1 MATNNDNPK
10 TLAERVQGID
20 ENIKAMD
27 ERAKEWAYLYNASAA
42 PNHKSTPTK
51 PTQTTSGQSTP
62 TATTPYVY
70 EAKTSRRS
78 TGLTPADQQKA
89 TNKTEVR
96 SRATTPQKQIQRDA
110 TAYTPAVKQRPP
122 MKSPTEQKREESQT
136 NATPLKIMEAEQL
149 GIDKYNYQMELPQ
162 EFVSEFDGGDISKLL
177 QHVSMSQDD
186 DYNERLLE
194 AAIRYVNTT
203 YPNESVVEFNGKKYD
218 KGSLAMALVPIMR
231 ENGHGYLMQ
240 NNANYRDDWAAKQG
254 FGNFNVWLA
263 AMDKELAKI
272 QEEIDKSWKDKVS
285 DDMVLKVG
293 TFLSPINYL
302 VGRDAL
308 GIKHIRD
315 LRDSIDLMRNG
326 DYSAFDTFMK
336 GAEEGFD
343 YLNML
348 TFDISGTAAETMR
361 EAVLD
366 KAYNGKELT
375 ADEERILKIY
385 EMEQEI
391 KGYDHNTGST
401 ARQLGNT
408 MGYMG
413 QELPQ
418 YLFVGGKIA
427 GGVTKGFTKLATK
440 YTPNVVKGVVKAA
453 FGKNKIAPLRWG
465 LKAAGDYAS
474 GLVAAPFT
482 PGTYERLMEMRNEQF
497 SIEDGKLKKD
507 PTSAIR
513 DGLKVWFEQAGE
525 IGSELTGA
533 RMADFLDSSLLSLGG
548 ELGVYKLLNKV
559 KPTIG
564 GVETSKALRYA
575 KSSSHR
581 AAQQA
586 VQYTGDAFTE
596 GLGEAW
602 GSYTSEI
609 MKEAVLGEGNFEQ
622 FYDADFW
629 AMTFGASGLA
639 GLGFGAPT
647 TAMDWVGY
655 YHDLR
660 TLSGTKKEALSKIEH
675 TDLKNALTTLS
686 AGGNIKESTEH
697 LANLD
702 WENGGYSREE
712 IGYAMDYIRAEAMQ
726 QVRMGEA
733 TESERL
739 QRFGKVAQAIDNIT
753 YHNEV
758 GKATDSIISA
768 MDKEGNTYYI
778 LEGDITNPEAMLK
791 ALDKNGNTVS
801 LLASN
806 VSGYS
811 KASVADT
818 TEHHYKEMFS
828 QEYNEKRLAKVQ
840 QAVDELIN
848 PPMDLLAQIAKRVGI
863 VMPKE
868 GDTITL
874 VDGRTAKVTSIS
886 DDLGIMAEMTD
897 GEGNASQVTIPIM
910 QILSSNTYIAEAQKL
925 QNAED
930 ALELAQTEEAQM
942 EAQDAA
948 EENADATSGME
959 ETTTEKVTEDGLIGT
974 EVTLPN
980 GTKGT
985 IAEVAGDDVVVDTG
999 RGVDAYE
1006 VYSKEELGM
1015 TEAEGITTTPAE
1027 ATTQS
1032 TQTTAEQTT
1041 GETTTEQT
1049 TGEVTPEQ
1057 ATEALNEIAG
1067 IKPVPSLEDG
1077 SIDYDAID
1085 DAETFAKHF
1094 EHDMGGREE
1103 AIEGVK
1109 EMREQAMADLAEAEK
1124 KGKKARSAND
1134 KVANKKLREQLAE
1147 RIAFYDN
1154 VLDVYSQK
1162 AEAAAPTES
1171 VAEVDTTPSTAE
1183 VTEVAETTPQTMEA
1197 ETTATP
1203 QETETR
1209 TETAETTEEV
1219 AEEEALSA
1227 EEIWAA
1233 ERREGYAVPD
1243 QNGQLIGLVRNELSA
1258 QLEKSVRILLN
1269 DVATAFGISI
1279 VFQREVRSSAGN
1291 LVNGKI
1297 EGTTVYFNWGKREHT
1312 LTWLMGH
1319 EFTHRMKSLAPE
1331 AYNKLRDAVRAY
1343 LGEEKW
1349 NQLIEK
1355 QRKIYEE
1362 RENPEEILSYFEREA
1377 IGREAWE
1384 QTKREDGSYNE
1395 EAAKELYNK
1404 KVAEARREAYIEEVV
1419 CDEVGVLARDH
1430 KAFDRFLRS
1439 EHVRNDGKFLRWL
1452 RKVWQSIKNAFSH
1465 DARTFNEVMKTLD
1478 ELINVS
1484 TAKVAKGV
1492 EPTKGG
1498 ENNSLVGEQN
1508 AETPEVAEAVERIES
1523 KGGVVD
1529 AQRGDV
1535 KYALSD
1541 VLTVPERESAIQ
1553 DLMRVTGRSRAT
1565 VQKYLKA
1572 EQSLARIIADDDN
1585 RAFLDLQV
1593 DESVPSIWN
1602 NSDYPQGTVEFSNIC
1617 RKRLPLTMI
1626 YQQLQKEFPNTVFD
1640 ASTLETI
1647 RGVLKENGIDVA
1659 CGLCFVEDRRQLL
1672 GEIGN
1677 GFISALKGE
1686 NVDVNEKQKEAIASL
1701 KDTYIPNLY
1710 ELLTL
1715 DGMKALKKTHPEVAN
1730 AFVAYNNARGMQAGR
1745 LFQAYSAYHRE
1756 ILGYSEARVNK
1767 INASGGLRIFSFS
1780 DFEAHHLIDLVQ
1792 VLTDCARKGIKV
1804 QGYTKVPEF
1813 ARAVKDTG
1821 MKLNRSLIAKGDG
1834 YVDADYSPKENEAVS
1849 PNVVDRKR
1857 LLLDCVEGIDVNHK
1871 DFFDSSSSHNVG
1883 NILVGINDEQIRL
1896 AMLDPFVDYIIPFHS
1911 GLSEAIRKQKGIGD
1925 WQNYKLEQ
1933 LEKKDN
1939 GSGKLV
1945 NADKHGVNI
1954 YTEVLS
1960 DDIKTE
1966 KQFVERYL
1974 EVCKEKGWVP
1984 KFHRFLKKDKNG
1996 DFVYTKGYYKLL
2008 LDFKMFDSKGRIL
2021 PQEVVQ
2027 PIFDDAF
2034 NKEILEDYVKGEKA
2048 KMPNDEVYEEVKEA
2062 LGLSE
2067 KTKFSLATDVASIL
2081 EEYDTDGV
2089 KYGSIHDVA
2098 DGIEAVIAEST
2109 EDTTELENI
2118 LNDFRAAQD
2127 DARRW
2132 GNRMDSGGEEEFE
2145 EALRAYASQGQP
2157 KYSMQTINA
2166 LSDALSDYN
2175 TNGDI
2180 VAFVDKV
2187 REANDKFGE
2196 HPYLTNV
2203 VMDYDEEGDAEWFV
2217 SRIRNV
2223 VGEANGDYAP
2233 YTAGGVRYSL
2243 ISPEMDADYLSA
2255 VERGDMATAQRMVM
2269 EAAKKAGYTE
2279 EVYHGTSAFGFQ
2291 IFRSHRPSGAIF
2303 TSSRANVAANYGGDA
2318 HYASVRAI
2326 NKGYKEPAS
2335 SEDTIQNAQSVL
2347 GQEYHIATEAEREK
2361 VIKTTETEAKRVV
2374 QKMEALKENAGELP
2388 SDIADNIAWIE
2399 NIIYS
2404 GATSRENGNEG
2415 DELYQMLRDDYERF
2429 VENKDILKD
2438 HDSSNLTK
2446 EQKEYINYL
2455 KGYEVGDVA
2464 IDIANSYANAVSSQ
2478 ELASIGGVL
2487 ITIDRLNET
2496 IEGLKEIGTYH
2507 LMGDLGTNPL
2517 IIDAEDK
2524 AWYALE
2530 FNGMHDTDAVVE
2542 WAKENGYTSVVFK
2555 NIYDY
2560 GDKSDVKVFYSS
2572 NQLKSADPV
2581 TYDDAGNVIPLSE
2594 RFNPRKEDIRYSLIG
2609 EMGASNIE
2617 SYGRYGSPAYALEQA
2632 RDMEADG
2639 KSVKEIRVATN
2650 WERGKDG
2657 KWRYEINDGVYID
2670 PEDKDKEYKLSDILK
2685 NDALYEAYPELA
2697 DMPVYYTE
2705 LEGNK
2710 RGMYDGEAIWL
2721 RKTLDEQQAHSTL
2734 VHEVQHA
2741 IQHREGF
2748 ARGGN
2753 KGMFE
2758 QEAIEKLEKTLGD
2771 LESEK
2776 DKFKS
2781 YSKLRKAYLILKYV
2795 ANSLRLDRAE
2805 SKAHEQYR
2813 RLAGEVEARNVQARM
2828 NMSEEERLL
2837 IPIGST
2843 EDVARSSQNV
2853 IQRELMAADGT
2864 RYSLREESAPTRY
2877 SLHNEDV
2884 PFYTESG
2891 DRIIFDDVTE
2901 LEEERREFIKSAHHT
2916 PEDVV
2921 RSYAQA
2927 RHFMERDRIRKEAD
2941 RAIER
2946 IRKEYIDEDERRKVG
2961 VANQRTNVGKVD
2973 FILHDVNRET
2983 MPIKDQLLVD
2993 VAQGAIKIIWGEST
3007 GLASAIGLPK
3017 SDKKHYKNIWKGAT
3031 KTFDEFV
3038 ADWIAAHGGAEKGL
3052 DFQSV
3057 RTALIEVLRDTN
3069 KPADAIDNLRTKYAD
3084 LIAERDAKV
3093 KAAKAEMEQKYSEED
3108 ARYNAE
3114 VESLKTAEGLA
3125 QAQKYY
3131 KENIAFTDELN
3142 AIRLTISELERKLNE
3157 TTKEE
3162 KVVYRTILNAIREA
3176 KAEIKEVLQKAN
3188 NLKFSSATVQSIL
3201 HQLDAARS
3209 INDLKAVRDRVEGI
3223 ILERAIRHDR
3233 AEMQALL
3240 NMHFPKTKGVK
3251 KARTIDDETKRVII
3265 YLRDKLIA
3273 PEAKRRRTEKVDEDG
3288 KVVYNENGKKVY
3300 VYEPE
3305 LELSLDV
3312 EEHIA
3317 TNKERIEELLN
3328 TPDGESV
3335 RSLTEEEKA
3344 ELTARELYDHYLKTV
3359 AFKQQEAN
3367 LRKQI
3372 SEEKSKDVV
3381 STMYNDLN
3389 DIRRNYGSAIAEFNE
3404 TLSDIIFDGKMGLR
3418 AFREAKEAHKA
3429 KVKQLAIN
3437 AIKAKITTAQ
3447 PNIWERSAARFR
3459 DFIHNTYYTYE
3470 MVLREIDRFAPNGE
3484 GEFYEYF
3491 MDGFTEAN
3499 GKFITKQ
3506 HTHTQSMG
3514 DKVKELWDK
3523 ETKRKNHNEAYQY
3536 IMNKAEM
3543 IRLGE
3548 ITWYLNFDKDGNLYN
3563 KQTTPLTMANAMDLL
3578 ASWRQAQYK
3587 TAMQKHGITEA
3598 MMLELEK
3605 KMNAIDPRYIKFMD
3619 WVNTEFLPS
3628 TRLEYNEVHKQMFG
3642 TSMDNIKNY
3651 FPASVIGF
3659 FEDVDLSKDEGGI
3672 PLASTVTGGIMQ
3684 RQKNNN
3690 MVATNQ
3696 NYFVKLQG
3704 HIQNMD
3710 QWASFAPYIEDVNV
3724 ILGKDMKMRYNSV
3737 MSGVNK
3743 DEERGGAGSLYTL
3756 LRTTASIAVGKYKY
3770 KTGKLDKFMS
3780 KVTRGWA
3787 GSNIAFRVSTALKQL
3802 SSLPIFAAYAAD
3814 PKAVEYFAKTLL
3826 EFRHPRQLVGWA
3838 TEISPSFKAR
3848 WDSKYSGNEVLMR
3861 EHAKKEAAGGI
3872 DFRKGKVRRV
3882 VETMDEA
3889 IQKFATE
3896 YGMWPNAAVDA
3907 LVVAAGIKTIYDYEL
3922 NKATGGTREATE
3934 EEKRKAIIKAEI
3946 FFNTTQQSAEGAYLS
3961 EIQMQSTFVTTAMN
3975 TYKSQSY
3982 AMHRKRWH
3990 GRKELF
3996 KSFFNKEYRRNLTA
4010 EQLSEARKRAIMDM
4024 TQGYLGDVVFQFM
4037 SACGVS
4043 AWAFIN
4049 SMLHDYDDDDE
4060 ETQTNTLEDI
4070 GKAYLNLSLGGFVGG
4085 SLVSGAIDGYG
4096 FHLTPAIEEF
4106 IKDAKEI
4113 SPLVFN
4119 KKEDKLEWVG
4129 FNLWPIVSAISSYR
4143 YGVDPKTLINMAE
4156 GFEELT
4162 HGVVNGDMSSEAFM
4176 KIINTPQ
4183 SIITKV
4189 SSKRRKGETVQEWV
4203 NRQMRVETLNIVT
4216 EQAKFEKLHDKDGKF
4231 IGQDELMM
4239 GRVGN
4244 PFTMPSYRAKT
4255 LLKDYNKRQRNA
4267 VMSKEFSKSEIE
4279 RFKRIDEEYKKAVE
4293 PLGWKVG
4300 NKPED
4305 NLVDKTGWK
4314 PIYPEGLSKEHYTN
4328 LKGIATEAEALQNAQ
4343 EKWIGSDEA
4352 LAAIIRK
4359 EYKYREAV
4367 IKGKRSPYEASF
4379 TKRGI
4384 EREKDIEKKQNKY
4397 KNLK

>member
-1 MATNNDNPK
+1 MI
-10 TLAERVQGID
+10 E
-20 ENIKAMD
+20 
-27 ERAKEWAYLYNASAA
+27 
-42 PNHKSTPTK
+42 
-51 PTQTTSGQSTP
+51 
-62 TATTPYVY
+62 
-70 EAKTSRRS
+70 
-78 TGLTPADQQKA
+78 
-89 TNKTEVR
+89 
-96 SRATTPQKQIQRDA
+96 
-110 TAYTPAVKQRPP
+110 
-122 MKSPTEQKREESQT
+122 
-136 NATPLKIMEAEQL
+136 
-149 GIDKYNYQMELPQ
+149 
-162 EFVSEFDGGDISKLL
+162 
-177 QHVSMSQDD
+177 
-186 DYNERLLE
+186 
-194 AAIRYVNTT
+194 
-203 YPNESVVEFNGKKYD
+203 
-218 KGSLAMALVPIMR
+218 
-231 ENGHGYLMQ
+231 
-240 NNANYRDDWAAKQG
+240 
-254 FGNFNVWLA
+254 
-263 AMDKELAKI
+263 
-272 QEEIDKSWKDKVS
+272 
-285 DDMVLKVG
+285 KVG
-293 TFLSPINYL
+293 
-302 VGRDAL
+302 
-308 GIKHIRD
+308 
-315 LRDSIDLMRNG
+315 
-326 DYSAFDTFMK
+326 
-336 GAEEGFD
+336 
-343 YLNML
+343 
-348 TFDISGTAAETMR
+348 
-361 EAVLD
+361 
-366 KAYNGKELT
+366 
-375 ADEERILKIY
+375 
-385 EMEQEI
+385 
-391 KGYDHNTGST
+391 
-401 ARQLGNT
+401 
-408 MGYMG
+408 
-413 QELPQ
+413 
-418 YLFVGGKIA
+418 
-427 GGVTKGFTKLATK
+427 
-440 YTPNVVKGVVKAA
+440 
-453 FGKNKIAPLRWG
+453 G
-465 LKAAGDYAS
+465 LKAGEDKWLGLSDWLKASDKKTLTKDEVLQYIAENDIQIEEVSYGD
-474 GLVAAPFT
+474 VAD
-482 PGTYERLMEMRNEQF
+482 
-497 SIEDGKLKKD
+497 I
-507 PTSAIR
+507 
-513 DGLKVWFEQAGE
+513 
-525 IGSELTGA
+525 
-533 RMADFLDSSLLSLGG
+533 
-548 ELGVYKLLNKV
+548 
-559 KPTIG
+559 
-564 GVETSKALRYA
+564 
-575 KSSSHR
+575 
-581 AAQQA
+581 
-586 VQYTGDAFTE
+586 
-596 GLGEAW
+596 
-602 GSYTSEI
+602 
-609 MKEAVLGEGNFEQ
+609 
-622 FYDADFW
+622 
-629 AMTFGASGLA
+629 
-639 GLGFGAPT
+639 
-647 TAMDWVGY
+647 
-655 YHDLR
+655 
-660 TLSGTKKEALSKIEH
+660 
-675 TDLKNALTTLS
+675 
-686 AGGNIKESTEH
+686 
-697 LANLD
+697 
-702 WENGGYSREE
+702 SREE
-712 IGYAMDYIRAEAMQ
+712 IYESAEFAELREGLTEYDEDDNPYINRERYDELRSESYDFVDGFSLDYW
-726 QVRMGEA
+726 GEELEVDSPAAAA
-733 TESERL
+733 TYL
-739 QRFGKVAQAIDNIT
+739 GLT
-753 YHNEV
+753 
-758 GKATDSIISA
+758 KA
-768 MDKEGNTYYI
+768 DKEINETRLNYTTQGLNNKREIALTIPTIEPWNTSDEI
-778 LEGDITNPEAMLK
+778 HFGDA
-791 ALDKNGNTVS
+791 
-801 LLASN
+801 
-806 VSGYS
+806 
-811 KASVADT
+811 
-818 TEHHYKEMFS
+818 
-828 QEYNEKRLAKVQ
+828 
-840 QAVDELIN
+840 
-848 PPMDLLAQIAKRVGI
+848 
-863 VMPKE
+863 
-868 GDTITL
+868 
-874 VDGRTAKVTSIS
+874 
-886 DDLGIMAEMTD
+886 
-897 GEGNASQVTIPIM
+897 GEGRA
-910 QILSSNTYIAEAQKL
+910 
-925 QNAED
+925 
-930 ALELAQTEEAQM
+930 
-942 EAQDAA
+942 
-948 EENADATSGME
+948 
-959 ETTTEKVTEDGLIGT
+959 
-974 EVTLPN
+974 
-980 GTKGT
+980 
-985 IAEVAGDDVVVDTG
+985 VAWV
-999 RGVDAYE
+999 RF
-1006 VYSKEELGM
+1006 
-1015 TEAEGITTTPAE
+1015 
-1027 ATTQS
+1027 
-1032 TQTTAEQTT
+1032 
-1041 GETTTEQT
+1041 GETTDADGKRVLVIDEIQSKRHQEGREQGYKSEGLIEAEKQRDYLYRKMYSEGLTEEESNRYYGLSEFIKENYGIVPPAPFEKNWAELAFKRMLRYAAENGYDYVAWT
-1049 TGEVTPEQ
+1049 TGDQQAERYNIGSTVSRIVSYAEGENTKVSIKLSNNEPLNLTVNPNGEVTDSNRDI
-1057 ATEALNEIAG
+1057 EA
-1067 IKPVPSLEDG
+1067 
-1077 SIDYDAID
+1077 
-1085 DAETFAKHF
+1085 
-1094 EHDMGGREE
+1094 
-1103 AIEGVK
+1103 
-1109 EMREQAMADLAEAEK
+1109 
-1124 KGKKARSAND
+1124 
-1134 KVANKKLREQLAE
+1134 
-1147 RIAFYDN
+1147 
-1154 VLDVYSQK
+1154 
-1162 AEAAAPTES
+1162 
-1171 VAEVDTTPSTAE
+1171 
-1183 VTEVAETTPQTMEA
+1183 
-1197 ETTATP
+1197 
-1203 QETETR
+1203 
-1209 TETAETTEEV
+1209 
-1219 AEEEALSA
+1219 
-1227 EEIWAA
+1227 
-1233 ERREGYAVPD
+1233 
-1243 QNGQLIGLVRNELSA
+1243 
-1258 QLEKSVRILLN
+1258 
-1269 DVATAFGISI
+1269 
-1279 VFQREVRSSAGN
+1279 
-1291 LVNGKI
+1291 
-1297 EGTTVYFNWGKREHT
+1297 
-1312 LTWLMGH
+1312 
-1319 EFTHRMKSLAPE
+1319 
-1331 AYNKLRDAVRAY
+1331 
-1343 LGEEKW
+1343 
-1349 NQLIEK
+1349 
-1355 QRKIYEE
+1355 
-1362 RENPEEILSYFEREA
+1362 
-1377 IGREAWE
+1377 
-1384 QTKREDGSYNE
+1384 
-1395 EAAKELYNK
+1395 
-1404 KVAEARREAYIEEVV
+1404 
-1419 CDEVGVLARDH
+1419 
-1430 KAFDRFLRS
+1430 
-1439 EHVRNDGKFLRWL
+1439 
-1452 RKVWQSIKNAFSH
+1452 
-1465 DARTFNEVMKTLD
+1465 KT
-1478 ELINVS
+1478 
-1484 TAKVAKGV
+1484 
-1492 EPTKGG
+1492 
-1498 ENNSLVGEQN
+1498 
-1508 AETPEVAEAVERIES
+1508 
-1523 KGGVVD
+1523 
-1529 AQRGDV
+1529 
-1535 KYALSD
+1535 LSD
-1541 VLTVPERESAIQ
+1541 VVGKELATKILNGEGEDITVWDGKDIPA
-1553 DLMRVTGRSRAT
+1553 
-1565 VQKYLKA
+1565 
-1572 EQSLARIIADDDN
+1572 
-1585 RAFLDLQV
+1585 
-1593 DESVPSIWN
+1593 
-1602 NSDYPQGTVEFSNIC
+1602 
-1617 RKRLPLTMI
+1617 
-1626 YQQLQKEFPNTVFD
+1626 KE
-1640 ASTLETI
+1640 
-1647 RGVLKENGIDVA
+1647 
-1659 CGLCFVEDRRQLL
+1659 
-1672 GEIGN
+1672 
-1677 GFISALKGE
+1677 ISG
-1686 NVDVNEKQKEAIASL
+1686 D
-1701 KDTYIPNLY
+1701 
-1710 ELLTL
+1710 
-1715 DGMKALKKTHPEVAN
+1715 
-1730 AFVAYNNARGMQAGR
+1730 
-1745 LFQAYSAYHRE
+1745 
-1756 ILGYSEARVNK
+1756 
-1767 INASGGLRIFSFS
+1767 GLRIGGEGMRGFYDQMLPSF
-1780 DFEAHHLIDLVQ
+1780 V
-1792 VLTDCARKGIKV
+1792 KK
-1804 QGYTKVPEF
+1804 YTKKWGAE
-1813 ARAVKDTG
+1813 
-1821 MKLNRSLIAKGDG
+1821 
-1834 YVDADYSPKENEAVS
+1834 
-1849 PNVVDRKR
+1849 
-1857 LLLDCVEGIDVNHK
+1857 
-1871 DFFDSSSSHNVG
+1871 VG
-1883 NILVGINDEQIRL
+1883 
-1896 AMLDPFVDYIIPFHS
+1896 
-1911 GLSEAIRKQKGIGD
+1911 
-1925 WQNYKLEQ
+1925 
-1933 LEKKDN
+1933 
-1939 GSGKLV
+1939 
-1945 NADKHGVNI
+1945 
-1954 YTEVLS
+1954 EV
-1960 DDIKTE
+1960 T
-1966 KQFVERYL
+1966 
-1974 EVCKEKGWVP
+1974 
-1984 KFHRFLKKDKNG
+1984 
-1996 DFVYTKGYYKLL
+1996 
-2008 LDFKMFDSKGRIL
+2008 
-2021 PQEVVQ
+2021 
-2027 PIFDDAF
+2027 
-2034 NKEILEDYVKGEKA
+2034 
-2048 KMPNDEVYEEVKEA
+2048 MPA
-2062 LGLSE
+2062 
-2067 KTKFSLATDVASIL
+2067 L
-2081 EEYDTDGV
+2081 EENNTMHAVNVTD
-2089 KYGSIHDVA
+2089 SMR
-2098 DGIEAVIAEST
+2098 ESV
-2109 EDTTELENI
+2109 
-2118 LNDFRAAQD
+2118 
-2127 DARRW
+2127 
-2132 GNRMDSGGEEEFE
+2132 M
-2145 EALRAYASQGQP
+2145 QGQP
-2157 KYSMQTINA
+2157 K
-2166 LSDALSDYN
+2166 
-2175 TNGDI
+2175 
-2180 VAFVDKV
+2180 F
-2187 REANDKFGE
+2187 
-2196 HPYLTNV
+2196 
-2203 VMDYDEEGDAEWFV
+2203 
-2217 SRIRNV
+2217 
-2223 VGEANGDYAP
+2223 
-2233 YTAGGVRYSL
+2233 SL
-2243 ISPEMDADYLSA
+2243 ITPEMDASYLDA
-2255 VERGDMATAQRMVM
+2255 VERGDMETAQTMVM
-2269 EAAKKAGYTE
+2269 EAAKLAMPNTKVVDEDGNPKV
-2279 EVYHGTSAFGFQ
+2279 VYHGTGSEFYTFRKTSDINELGAGYYFSDSYEMAERYATDETLADNRFRAEALAFD
-2291 IFRSHRPSGAIF
+2291 IF
-2303 TSSRANVAANYGGDA
+2303 TDEMGHSEEDYDDIEFEDDYYKSYALAVERLFGNGRVMSVFLNIEKPRILSRVSPDFDPVYQYGFNYHNEG
-2318 HYASVRAI
+2318 VM
-2326 NKGYKEPAS
+2326 
-2335 SEDTIQNAQSVL
+2335 
-2347 GQEYHIATEAEREK
+2347 
-2361 VIKTTETEAKRVV
+2361 AKRYNDGV
-2374 QKMEALKENAGELP
+2374 
-2388 SDIADNIAWIE
+2388 I
-2399 NIIYS
+2399 
-2404 GATSRENGNEG
+2404 
-2415 DELYQMLRDDYERF
+2415 DEMFTERH
-2429 VENKDILKD
+2429 N
-2438 HDSSNLTK
+2438 NLTGN
-2446 EQKEYINYL
+2446 QY
-2455 KGYEVGDVA
+2455 
-2464 IDIANSYANAVSSQ
+2464 
-2478 ELASIGGVL
+2478 
-2487 ITIDRLNET
+2487 
-2496 IEGLKEIGTYH
+2496 
-2507 LMGDLGTNPL
+2507 
-2517 IIDAEDK
+2517 
-2524 AWYALE
+2524 
-2530 FNGMHDTDAVVE
+2530 
-2542 WAKENGYTSVVFK
+2542 VVF
-2555 NIYDY
+2555 NP
-2560 GDKSDVKVFYSS
+2560 
-2572 NQLKSADPV
+2572 NQIKSADPV

-2795 ANSLRLDRAE
+2795 VNSLRLDRAE

-3017 SDKKHYKNIWKGAT
+3017 SDKKHYKNIWKGTT

-4049 SMLHDYDDDDE
+4049 SMLHDYDDDDD

-4070 GKAYLNLSLGGFVGG
+4070 GKAYLNISLGGFVGG

-4216 EQAKFEKLHDKDGKF
+4216 EQAKFEELHDKDGKF

-4397 KNLK
+4397 KNLKK